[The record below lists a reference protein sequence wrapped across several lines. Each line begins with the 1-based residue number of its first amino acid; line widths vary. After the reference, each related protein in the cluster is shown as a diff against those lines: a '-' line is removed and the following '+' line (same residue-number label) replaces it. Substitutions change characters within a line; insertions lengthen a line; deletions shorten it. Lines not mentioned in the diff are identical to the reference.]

1 MGFSLRNVLQAFQLV
16 ESQNSTTRNSTT
28 RTTRSSKQSMPN
40 GSLGHQNR
48 QAIVQQTIQP
58 NQRGRVRYWGSD
70 WFARCHQDIFI
81 SPGEIVDI
89 VGVENIT
96 LLVEPAFL
104 LSCSNLGLTKV
115 KQAWEQRGWATTAIR
130 PEAGCIKLLMA
141 ASQDLTEEAAIE
153 TWKRFIQGKPVY
165 ITKFKACCELLGLN
179 WQEIVG
185 YGHTRPA
192 QLPQP
197 VLAEPSQPEVET
209 PENTPEAAEPDLNQ
223 SPFVGRS
230 NAIMDLAR
238 LTRSGATAILI
249 LGEGGIGKTTLA
261 QQYFAQQGFDLVL
274 EGWMAKQTQNITS
287 AEGMVQDWL
296 RRYFGEEPARE
307 FQAALK
313 QLKRRL
319 QERPSDHSPKIGVLI
334 DNLEPALDRDGQ
346 IIGPHRDY
354 AALLEML
361 SDRSV
366 HSLTLITSREPLR
379 ENNINAQPYIL
390 PGLSTT
396 AWQQFFD
403 SQQID
408 AHSPALAQIHQAYS
422 GNAKAMTI
430 LSSTI
435 SLDYAGNLENFWQE
449 HQANLLQQTDLEEL
463 VASQFERLQRIYPEA
478 YRLLLRLGCYRYQSI
493 SAVPAEALHC
503 LLWDVPER
511 QRHSAIRFLE
521 DSFLVEVKS
530 ERGNDKYYLHP
541 LIQAKAIA
549 LLKASP
555 DWRSTNQ
562 RAAEFWTARVKTI
575 ETIEDALTAYQAY
588 YHYFYIGDY
597 EAAAGVLLHER
608 DSQWSKQEPLGVSFY
623 RFGLLRRMI
632 SAINRLLDR
641 IPPGPV
647 LGKLFNILGDL
658 YWLNGNIHRSIAC
671 NEKAKD
677 IGIKFELR
685 SLEISSLFD
694 IGLCKIQL
702 WELTDALDLFQAV
715 IQLAEETKPNRYT
728 VSTWFCLAY
737 LYSCLGQKQE
747 AANLAK
753 KVSEEYAQLSSDA
766 WSRGYSLLFLGLTMK
781 NLGNDREAERLY
793 RLAKDYAEQSH
804 YTQVKASALN
814 GLATI
819 DRDRLNFRE
828 AIANHLA
835 AQRLLERIEAR
846 GELAEVYYQL
856 GLTYLKMNELAE
868 GKASLQQAIDLF
880 QRMGAPKQVERV
892 KQTLETS

>member
-1 MGFSLRNVLQAFQLV
+1 MGFSLRNVFQAFQSVEAQNLV
-16 ESQNSTTRNSTT
+16 A
-28 RTTRSSKQSMPN
+28 RSSKQSMPH
-40 GSLGHQNR
+40 SSWGHQNR

-104 LSCSNLGLTKV
+104 LSCSKLGLDKV
-115 KQAWEQRGWATTAIR
+115 QQAWQQRGWSLRTLR
-130 PEAGCIKLLMA
+130 PETECVKLLMA
-141 ASQDLTEEAAIE
+141 SSQDLTEEAAIE
-153 TWKRFIQGKPVY
+153 TWKRFVQGKPVY

-185 YGHTRPA
+185 YGHTRPERLLKPDKTELL
-192 QLPQP
+192 QTD
-197 VLAEPSQPEVET
+197 SDT
-209 PENTPEAAEPDLNQ
+209 PDPEASDLNQ

-230 NAIMDLAR
+230 DAIIDLAR
-238 LTRSGATAILI
+238 LERSGATAILI

-274 EGWMAKQTQNITS
+274 EGWMAKQTQHITS

-296 RRYFGEEPARE
+296 RRYFGEEPARD

-334 DNLEPALDRDGQ
+334 DNLEPALDRDGH
-346 IIGPHRDY
+346 IIAAHRDY
-354 AALLEML
+354 AALLEVL

-379 ENNINAQPYIL
+379 ESNVNAQPYIL
-390 PGLSTT
+390 LGLSEA
-396 AWQQFFD
+396 AWRQFFH
-403 SQQID
+403 SQQIE
-408 AHSPALAQIHQAYS
+408 ANSSALAQIHKAYS

-435 SLDYAGNLENFWQE
+435 SMDYGGNLENFWQE

-463 VASQFERLQRIYPEA
+463 VSSQFERLQRIYPEA

-493 SAVPAEALHC
+493 SAVPADALYC
-503 LLWDVPER
+503 LLWDVPEP

-521 DSFLVEVKS
+521 DSFLVEVKNDKD
-530 ERGNDKYYLHP
+530 GDKYYLHP

-555 DWRSTNQ
+555 DWRSTNC

-597 EAAAGVLLHER
+597 EAAAGVLLYER

-641 IPPGPV
+641 IPPGAV
-647 LGKLFNILGDL
+647 LGKLSNILGDL
-658 YWLNGNIHRSIAC
+658 YWLSGNIHRSIAC

-677 IGIKFELR
+677 IAIAFGLR

-702 WELTDALDLFQAV
+702 WELSEALDLFQTV
-715 IQLAEETKPNRYT
+715 IKLAEDTKLDRYR
-728 VSTWFCLAY
+728 VSGWFCLAY

-747 AANLAK
+747 AAELVK
-753 KVSEEYAQLSSDA
+753 KVSDEYAQLSSDS

-781 NLGNDREAERLY
+781 NLGNDREAARMY
-793 RLAKDYAEQSH
+793 RLARDYAEQSH

-819 DRDRLNFRE
+819 DRDQLNFRD

-868 GKASLQQAIDLF
+868 GKASLQQAIELF
-880 QRMGAPKQVERV
+880 QRMGAPKQVEKV
-892 KQTLETS
+892 KQALETI

>member
-1 MGFSLRNVLQAFQLV
+1 MGFSLRNVFQAFQFV
-16 ESQNSTTRNSTT
+16 ETQNSTNP
-28 RTTRSSKQSMPN
+28 SSRQSIKQSMPH
-40 GSLGHQNR
+40 GSWGYQNR

-81 SPGEIVDI
+81 SPGEVVDI

-104 LSCSNLGLTKV
+104 LSCSNLGLAKV
-115 KQAWEQRGWATTAIR
+115 KQAWQQRGWAATPIR
-130 PEAGCIKLLMA
+130 RESESVKLLMSS
-141 ASQDLTEEAAIE
+141 SQDLNEEAAIE
-153 TWKRFIQGKPVY
+153 TWKRFIQGKPIY

-185 YGHTRPA
+185 YGHTRPDRLSNFSNPEPA
-192 QLPQP
+192 PENSTENNSES
-197 VLAEPSQPEVET
+197 EPS
-209 PENTPEAAEPDLNQ
+209 DLN
-223 SPFVGRS
+223 STPFVGRS
-230 NAIMDLAR
+230 DAMIDLAR
-238 LTRSGATAILI
+238 LARSGATAILI

-274 EGWMAKQTQNITS
+274 EGWMAKQPQNITS

-296 RRYFGEEPARE
+296 RRYFGEEPARD

-319 QERPSDHSPKIGVLI
+319 QERPSDQSPKIGVLI
-334 DNLEPALDRDGQ
+334 DNLEPALDREGH
-346 IIGPHRDY
+346 IIAAHRDY
-354 AALLEML
+354 AMLLEVL

-379 ENNINAQPYIL
+379 ESNVNAQPYIL
-390 PGLSTT
+390 PGLSVT
-396 AWQQFFD
+396 AWQQFFQN
-403 SQQID
+403 QQID
-408 AHSPALAQIHQAYS
+408 AQSSALTQIHKAYS

-435 SLDYAGNLENFWQE
+435 SLDYAGNLETFWQE
-449 HQANLLQQTDLEEL
+449 NQANLLQQTDLEDL

-478 YRLLLRLGCYRYQSI
+478 YQLLLRLGCYRYQSI
-493 SAVPAEALHC
+493 SAVPADALYC
-503 LLWDVPER
+503 LLWDVPQQ
-511 QRHSAIRFLE
+511 QRHSVIRFLE

-530 ERGNDKYYLHP
+530 DRGHDKYYLHP

-562 RAAEFWTARVKTI
+562 RAAEFWTTYVKTI
-575 ETIEDALTAYQAY
+575 ETIEDALTAYQGY
-588 YHYFYIGDY
+588 YHYFYIGEY
-597 EAAAGVLLHER
+597 EAAASVLLYER

-647 LGKLFNILGDL
+647 LGKLLSILGDL

-671 NEKAKD
+671 NEKAKEIAVQFGLQD
-677 IGIKFELR
+677 
-685 SLEISSLFD
+685 LEISSLFN

-702 WELTDALDLFQAV
+702 WELTDALALFQTL
-715 IQLAEETKPNRYT
+715 ITLAENAKPNRHT

-781 NLGNDREAERLY
+781 NLGNDREAERMY
-793 RLAKDYAEQSH
+793 RLARDYAEQSH

-819 DRDRLNFRE
+819 DRDRLNFRD

-846 GELAEVYYQL
+846 GELAEVHYQL
-856 GLTYLKMNELAE
+856 GLTYLKMNEIAE
-868 GKASLQQAIDLF
+868 GKSSLQQAIELF
-880 QRMGAPKQVERV
+880 QKMGAPKQVERV
-892 KQTLETS
+892 QQTLEMI